1 MLSYS
6 CGTLPSDL
14 TTCSID
20 ADCATVRVGCYCG
33 PQPVNGVAHRYAS
46 AAQTCE
52 NTAASAC
59 ALGCVNGPGM
69 VTQDG
74 TQVDVVTKI
83 AGRCDHSG
91 ATGICKSYVPSAPS
105 EPGVP
110 PTGW

>member
-1 MLSYS
+1 
-6 CGTLPSDL
+6 
-14 TTCSID
+14 
-20 ADCATVRVGCYCG
+20 
-33 PQPVNGVAHRYAS
+33 
-46 AAQTCE
+46 
-52 NTAASAC
+52 
-59 ALGCVNGPGM
+59 M